1 MSMSGISFLTEQQ
14 QDIRSPEFAKVLKG
28 FDPMEVEAY
37 VYQVVQHIEALE
49 KEIERLQSQRDAA
62 EDHYNSVVEDA
73 YQQVAGRM
81 GEVIRAADH
90 YVEKLRVDS
99 EADAKRR
106 VAEASRQAEGIRKDA
121 ENDAAQIRA
130 EAQADA
136 ERMREDGQQEL
147 AEARAEVDRILGG
160 LVLRRDEMLGEFA
173 DIRQKVLDVVGRI
186 DVATAAAKS
195 RRGVPVTTV
204 ARPQASPKPAHPAAT
219 SSRAPETSGSAQQAL
234 ITPPTPEPARPVKG
248 FVPDRLEPS
257 IAGDDDDLLT
267 LPHGFDLVLGGLF
280 DEDDDDA
287 SKGGNGRG

>member
-136 ERMREDGQQEL
+136 ERMREDGPRWTGSSEASSFAATRCL
-147 AEARAEVDRILGG
+147 ASSPTSARRSWTSSGASTWPPP
-160 LVLRRDEMLGEFA
+160 RRSPGA
-173 DIRQKVLDVVGRI
+173 GCPSPPWRVHRPRR
-186 DVATAAAKS
+186 S
-195 RRGVPVTTV
+195 RRTQR
-204 ARPQASPKPAHPAAT
+204 RPRAGPPRLLGRR
-219 SSRAPETSGSAQQAL
+219 SR
-234 ITPPTPEPARPVKG
+234 R
-248 FVPDRLEPS
+248 
-257 IAGDDDDLLT
+257 
-267 LPHGFDLVLGGLF
+267 
-280 DEDDDDA
+280 
-287 SKGGNGRG
+287 